1 MTYQY
6 DFDTTRVGDFRLSS
20 ADFRILQ
27 EAYRLL
33 REELDGWN
41 RRALA
46 NGAVRSP
53 YEREVDDLNHMIEWG
68 DQQLAQ
74 AGRSVVLL
82 LGFSVGTL
90 RYEKAALMLMIWK
103 REQDCAEK
111 ARAGWPTA
119 ALRSLTDGVDDL
131 RKFAAEINYEPNDVL
146 WELMPREIITSE
158 NEAAKAIEWD
168 VFVSHASEDK
178 EVFARPLAEGLR
190 RNGLKVWFD
199 EFTLTIGDSLR
210 RSIDRGLA
218 HSRFGVVVISAN
230 FLRKEWPQKELD
242 GLVAREVHGV
252 KVILPVWH
260 GISADQVRTYSPTLA
275 DRLAASSEKGLD
287 YVIGELVRAIRRDDE
302 PQAGVGDADRQ
313 SIGAQRDVEGESLGE
328 IGKAQAL
335 KAPTEID
342 DLWVSSEYP
351 QKLGLIEKLNADGY
365 DLKWERAIDEASSI
379 DLEGWEHV
387 FVDRPGGTQVRLKI
401 RDAPVVGGYVV
412 LLKRRRTSQGR

>member
-1 MTYQY
+1 MIYNY
-6 DFDTTRVGDFRLSS
+6 EFDNTRVGDFRLTT

-33 REELDGWN
+33 REGLDEWN

-53 YEREVDDLNHMIEWG
+53 YEQEVDDLNRMIEWG
-68 DQQLAQ
+68 DEQLAQ
-74 AGRSVVLL
+74 PGRIVLL
-82 LGFSVGTL
+82 HGLSVGTL

-111 ARAGWPTA
+111 AREGWPTA
-119 ALRSLTDGVDDL
+119 ALRSLTDGVDDSK
-131 RKFAAEINYEPNDVL
+131 KFAAEINYEPNDVL
-146 WELMPREIITSE
+146 WELIPRKIVAAP
-158 NEAAKAIEWD
+158 EAEVPRAAQWD

-190 RNGLKVWFD
+190 KNGLRVWFD

-218 HSRFGVVVISAN
+218 HSRFGVVVISAD

-260 GISADQVRTYSPTLA
+260 GIGADQVRAYSPTLA
-275 DRLAASSEKGLD
+275 DRYAASSEEGLD
-287 YVIGELVRAIRRDDE
+287 HVIGELVRAIRRGDE
-302 PQAGVGDADRQ
+302 P
-313 SIGAQRDVEGESLGE
+313 EHGESPRETNGVPAPKAATLAG
-328 IGKAQAL
+328 IG
-335 KAPTEID
+335 
-342 DLWVSSEYP
+342 DLWVNSDYP
-351 QKLGLIEKLNADGY
+351 EKSGLIDKLRADGY
-365 DLKWERAIDEASSI
+365 DIKWERAVDEASSI

-387 FVDRPGGTQVRLKI
+387 VVDRPRGAHVRLKI
-401 RDAPVVGGYVV
+401 RDAPIVGGYVV
-412 LLKRRRTSQGR
+412 LLKRRKASIGL